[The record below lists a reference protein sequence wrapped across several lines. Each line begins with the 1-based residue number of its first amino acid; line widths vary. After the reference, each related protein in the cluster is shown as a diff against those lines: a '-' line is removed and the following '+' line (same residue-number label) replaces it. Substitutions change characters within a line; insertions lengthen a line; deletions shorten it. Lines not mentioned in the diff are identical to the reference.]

1 MDNNLNEFVPKEDS
15 WHKER
20 KKGVFLTDYQ
30 VKVLRRNGIDPNGSI
45 NYILMD
51 INNTLLEGD
60 NEELDIVDKE
70 LDEMN
75 YYNSKKN

>member
-60 NEELDIVDKE
+60 NEELEIVAKE